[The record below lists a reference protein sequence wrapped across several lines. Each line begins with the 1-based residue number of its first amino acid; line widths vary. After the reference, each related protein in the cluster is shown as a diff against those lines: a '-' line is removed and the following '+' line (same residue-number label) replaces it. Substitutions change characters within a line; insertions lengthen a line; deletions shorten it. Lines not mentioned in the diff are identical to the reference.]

1 MYSYKDIT
9 VIINTFNSE
18 DQIYL
23 CLNSINRNVNVII
36 IENSAN
42 YNFKRKVESE
52 YSNVNCI
59 LANKNLG
66 YGKGNNL
73 GLSKTKTRFA
83 LILNPDAQL
92 KNNSIENFLMTAE
105 NLKDFAII
113 GPGVQEFKDIIK
125 KKFIQKSIIE
135 TDHVKGFAM
144 FLNLEQFEEIGFFDE
159 NFFIYFEEIDLCK
172 RLRTKNKKIF
182 LDHKIEIDH
191 VGGSSH
197 NKSIN
202 QEMEL
207 SRNWHWMWSSY
218 YYHKKYQG
226 FFFAFFK
233 MFLKL
238 ISSFFKMIYYSVI
251 YNQTKKKIYYQRF
264 SGLINSI
271 LGKSSWYRPKV

>member
-92 KNNSIENFLMTAE
+92 KNNSIENFL
-105 NLKDFAII
+105 
-113 GPGVQEFKDIIK
+113 
-125 KKFIQKSIIE
+125 
-135 TDHVKGFAM
+135 
-144 FLNLEQFEEIGFFDE
+144 
-159 NFFIYFEEIDLCK
+159 K
-172 RLRTKNKKIF
+172 R
-182 LDHKIEIDH
+182 
-191 VGGSSH
+191 
-197 NKSIN
+197 
-202 QEMEL
+202 
-207 SRNWHWMWSSY
+207 
-218 YYHKKYQG
+218 
-226 FFFAFFK
+226 
-233 MFLKL
+233 
-238 ISSFFKMIYYSVI
+238 
-251 YNQTKKKIYYQRF
+251 
-264 SGLINSI
+264 
-271 LGKSSWYRPKV
+271 P